1 MEQFLLQ
8 FFSEVKATQTLEWV
22 AAIFGVVSVLF
33 AKRNH
38 ILLYPAGLVSTACY
52 AYLLSRRE
60 AGLYAEAVLNV
71 YYFVMTIYGWWLWQK
86 GKQINVALLI
96 SKSNK
101 KDWAI
106 VFSIVGILWISF
118 YQLLLLTPSTVPFY
132 DAFVSATACAGM
144 WLLAKRKLEN
154 WLLLNVS
161 NFVAIPLFVYKG
173 FYVTMLLTVF
183 LFVVAIFGYLHWR
196 KILRDSEQKK
206 AANPK

>member
-106 VFSIVGILWISF
+106 VFSLVGILWISF

-161 NFVAIPLFVYKG
+161 NFVAIPLFAYKG
-173 FYVTMLLTVF
+173 FYVTMFLTVF

-196 KILRDSEQKK
+196 KILRDSEQKI